1 MTSPTDRRVA
11 LAFVAHPDDAEILC
25 GGTLIRLADAG
36 WEVHIATATAGDCGT
51 TSETPWEISHRRT
64 EEAKRA
70 AELIGA
76 TYHCLGEL
84 DGFII
89 YDRATLRK
97 SIDLFR
103 EIAPTLVITLAP
115 RDYMVDH
122 EMASLLARSSS
133 FVYAVPNISVRP
145 MKAGS
150 RVPYLYYCDP
160 LDGVDPLG
168 NPVTPTTVID
178 ITAQMEKKAAMLA
191 CHASQREWLR
201 AHHGIDEYIE
211 AMRRSAAVRG
221 KLLGVAAA
229 EGFVQHLG
237 HGYPHDDL
245 LHTLFASSGG
255 K

>member
-1 MTSPTDRRVA
+1 MTSPVDRRVA
-11 LAFVAHPDDAEILC
+11 LTLMAHPDDAEILC

-51 TSETPWEISHRRT
+51 TSETPWAISHRRT
-64 EEAKRA
+64 DEAKRA
-70 AELIGA
+70 AELIGG

-84 DGFII
+84 DGFIV
-89 YDRATLRK
+89 YDRPTLRK
-97 SIDLFR
+97 CIDLFR
-103 EIAPTLVITLAP
+103 EVAPTLVFTCAV

-133 FVYAVPNISVRP
+133 FVYAVPNISTLP
-145 MKAGS
+145 LKAGS

-160 LDGVDPLG
+160 VEGLDPMG
-168 NPVTPTTVID
+168 NPATPTTLID
-178 ITAQMEKKAAMLA
+178 ITAQLEKKTAMLA

-201 AHHGIDEYIE
+201 AYHGMDEYLE
-211 AMRRSAAVRG
+211 SVRRNAAARG

-237 HGYPHDDL
+237 HPYPQDNL
-245 LHTLFASSGG
+245 LRTLFS
-255 K
+255 